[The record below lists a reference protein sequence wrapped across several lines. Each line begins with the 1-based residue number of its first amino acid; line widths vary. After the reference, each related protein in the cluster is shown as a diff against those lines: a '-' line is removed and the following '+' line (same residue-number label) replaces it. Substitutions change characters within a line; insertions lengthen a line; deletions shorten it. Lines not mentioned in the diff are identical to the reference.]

1 MIGSILLGKIVRA
14 VLGSM
19 IGRIVLASMLG
30 LAAIKGYG
38 LYERNRGADQAL
50 AKIDKQAQ
58 KLTKDAVEAR
68 EAASVPG
75 SAQRLK
81 KSSCRDC

>member
-1 MIGSILLGKIVRA
+1 MIGSLLFRKIAGA

-30 LAAIKGYG
+30 LATIKGYG

-50 AKIDKQAQ
+50 AKIDEQAQ
-58 KLTKDAVEAR
+58 KLTKEAVEAR
-68 EAASVPG
+68 EPASVPG

-81 KSSCRDC
+81 KSFCRNC